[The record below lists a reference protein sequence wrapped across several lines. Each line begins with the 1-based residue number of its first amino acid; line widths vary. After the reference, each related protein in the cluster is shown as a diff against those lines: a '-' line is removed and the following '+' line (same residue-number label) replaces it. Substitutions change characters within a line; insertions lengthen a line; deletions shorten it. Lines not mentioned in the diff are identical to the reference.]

1 MKKQITK
8 QALYVGHLSRDATVQ
23 EIIELFA
30 QIPDNCHLVNV
41 EVRGDYR
48 FFTFDRKEE

>member
-1 MKKQITK
+1 M
-8 QALYVGHLSRDATVQ
+8 
-23 EIIELFA
+23 EIITRTLDKEVVQKIAATIFMALHHHGVE
-30 QIPDNCHLVNV
+30 PDNCHLVNV